1 MPGLTSIWAISVIIF
16 FSYASNVK
24 PVHPLQSARFTQL
37 QRMWRHMAAM
47 ASSAD
52 QTPAPGFGI
61 RELFCGHTM
70 PVSLDFLKRLA
81 RIFIAMA
88 VVGYFIDLLRQTRDN
103 LTDGSGRPFG
113 DDFINFWSGPYLAWH
128 HRAAEIYNLMALH
141 TFEQGIVGQNLQ
153 DYHYS
158 YPPTLLVLMAPFAF
172 FPYLPGLAIWLVSG
186 WYAFY
191 RALRLAMPK
200 GGAFLLAAATPAV
213 FVNMIGAQ
221 NGTWTAALFGAGLG
235 LLDRQPIVA
244 GACLGL
250 LVYKPQLGLLIPL
263 ALVAGRRWRALAA
276 AAVTA
281 AALIAIAALCF
292 GPDIY
297 SDYLRQL
304 ARLRQF
310 ILEGGVGVW
319 YRMISVF
326 VAARRLGA
334 DVPAAYAVQ
343 AVFAV
348 IAALAVAAAWFRDAS
363 FGIRNALLI
372 LGTCMA
378 TPYLQDYDMV
388 FGALVVV
395 WLWQDADVRAQ
406 IPESPLF
413 LASAALLLIP
423 LFSSGLA
430 KVTDLQLGTLSFIP
444 LFFIAA
450 KCGLA
455 APRHRATL
463 AAAE

>member
-1 MPGLTSIWAISVIIF
+1 MVE
-16 FSYASNVK
+16 
-24 PVHPLQSARFTQL
+24 
-37 QRMWRHMAAM
+37 M

-52 QTPAPGFGI
+52 QRLPPGSGI
-61 RELFCGHTM
+61 REFFSGHSM
-70 PVSLDFLKRLA
+70 PVSLDFIKRLA
-81 RIFIAMA
+81 CFFVA
-88 VVGYFIDLLRQTRDN
+88 VSIVGYFIDLLRQTRDN
-103 LTDGSGRPFG
+103 LTDGFGRPFG

-128 HRAAEIYNLMALH
+128 HRAAEIYNFLAFH
-141 TFEQGIVGQNLQ
+141 TFEQSIVGNDLQN
-153 DYHYS
+153 YHYS

-172 FPYLPGLAIWLVSG
+172 VPYLPGLAIWLVAG

-200 GGAFLLAAATPAV
+200 GGALLLAGATPAV
-213 FVNMIGAQ
+213 FVNTIGAQ

-235 LLDRQPIVA
+235 LLDRRPIVA
-244 GACLGL
+244 GGCLGL
-250 LVYKPQLGLLIPL
+250 LVCKPQLGLLIPL
-263 ALVAGRRWRALAA
+263 ALLAGRRWRAFAA

-297 SDYLRQL
+297 GDYLRQV

-310 ILEGGVGVW
+310 IMEDGTGVW
-319 YRMISVF
+319 HRMISVF

-334 DVPAAYAVQ
+334 DVPEAYAVQ
-343 AVFAV
+343 AVCSAV
-348 IAALAVAAAWFRDAS
+348 AALAVAAAWFRDAS
-363 FGIRNALLI
+363 FGLRNALLI
-372 LGTCMA
+372 LGSCMA

-413 LASAALLLIP
+413 LASAALLVIP
-423 LFSSGLA
+423 LFSSAVG
-430 KVTDLQLGTLSFIP
+430 KVTDLQFGTLSFIP

-450 KCGLA
+450 KCALA
-455 APRHRATL
+455 APRHLATP